1 MRKKLRKP
9 LAVLLTLSI
18 CLSTINMDVYAIE
31 ESGEIQSEQD
41 DNDEHIIKDEI
52 DTDND
57 IIADNEI
64 DVNNDTIADNEINSD
79 NDTIADNT
87 TDTDNDTI
95 TEKADEWN
103 DITKESVY
111 KGENFEVKFMLTDYW
126 NDGYNA
132 KIIIENTGK
141 TIIENWSLEFDYN
154 GTISNI
160 WNATISKEESGK
172 YIIKNNVWN
181 QDIEVGKSAEFG
193 ISGQEN
199 FKGFPQKYNLLG
211 GSTTVDEEKYSITYH
226 LDSDWDDGFTGSI
239 SITNNMSSAIEDWGL
254 EFDYDRQITD
264 IWNASIESHDGNH
277 YVIKNAGHNSNIEAG
292 KTVSFG
298 FKGTGGIS
306 DNKPYNYKMTSISL
320 PVSEDSTEIDE
331 NLDTDSDGIPDY
343 LEDYFGTDKY
353 KKDTDG
359 DGISDYMEIFLI
371 DLNPT
376 EIDTDG
382 NGVNDGDE
390 DADADS
396 LSNLYEIEIGTNLI
410 KADSDNDGLSDSEE
424 INLYRTDP
432 LKYDTD
438 GDGVSDGKEVELGTD
453 PLTADKE
460 FFVTASADDEDTVDV
475 SVEVS
480 LSGDQVDSL
489 SVERYEDEFLFPETM
504 PGYIGGAYDFSVD
517 GNFEQATLKFEFDK
531 KLLADS
537 SFDPVIYYFNE
548 EEQLLEELDTTID
561 GNVAKAITTHF
572 SKYILINRKIYEDE
586 FMWEDVWTT
595 DNYNDIEV
603 VLVIADTEIMRSKDS
618 TNQRLVIAGN
628 IIDNLPV
635 NSKISM
641 VKYSGSNIG
650 KYLPVNKTAA
660 KQYLTD
666 KYFSSSGKDAYMY
679 SSLATAL
686 TLFKSTNEST
696 LRIIVLLSDGSSHD
710 PILHYPVISTA
721 NENSVKIYTVG
732 LGNPTPYFTSYLKPL
747 ANNTGGEFY
756 LASESEKLM
765 SVFTNM
771 NKKIDIETDSD
782 NDGIPDYYEENMVM
796 FNGIKITL
804 DKNNPD
810 SDGDGLLDGE
820 EVAELNYKYNEDKT
834 KVTVT
839 GKMFSNPLEPDGDYD
854 GKPDSVDAAPL
865 NNRFSGTLSST
876 YPNDHI
882 NSNVAFNMDYRWF
895 FNDNTVYNKDLSI
908 ASSLFAAAAYH
919 TQSLSIKDTTA
930 KDTTAGESITQVLD
944 YFGFNNTQAI
954 SLEERGY
961 SDHLS
966 EVGLGY
972 RTVSYNGE
980 TKNIIAVVVRGTNGT
995 IAEWSSNFDIG
1006 NKNKFDSEPDWLNVN
1021 NHKGFDI
1028 AANRIMK
1035 IISEYVVDNALD
1047 TRNCV
1052 YWITGHSRGA
1062 AIANLIGYYYHASMK
1077 TVFTYTYASPNTTM
1091 ESFVSYG
1098 TIFNIVNTDDFVPY
1112 LPMTAWGY
1120 KRFGRTVSVSIAQ
1133 NYEKEWES
1141 LTGKF
1146 DYNPDTFGMQNTVS
1160 ELGYIISSGDAREEA
1175 YKFTCSCDGDGSID
1189 TITVTNYG
1197 TSKESRDKAI
1207 AKIPANARPY
1217 CIITTYDGNW
1227 NFNNCQTP
1235 AYFMQLLAATS
1246 SNYISDSQFV
1256 LEMNVAQRYEKAKAA
1271 LVKTTMGKIK
1281 HPHYTESYYLLAN
1294 KINGGFR

>member
-1 MRKKLRKP
+1 M
-9 LAVLLTLSI
+9 LTLSI
-18 CLSTINMDVYAIE
+18 CLNTINMDVYAIE
-31 ESGEIQSEQD
+31 EAGEIQSEQD
-41 DNDEHIIKDEI
+41 DNNEQTIKDDI
-52 DTDND
+52 D
-57 IIADNEI
+57 
-64 DVNNDTIADNEINSD
+64 NDTIADNAIGTDNDTIADSEIDSD
-79 NDTIADNT
+79 NDTIADNV
-87 TDTDNDTI
+87 TDIDNDTI

-132 KIIIENTGK
+132 KIMIENIGK

-160 WNATISKEESGK
+160 WNATISKEENGN

-181 QDIEVGKSAEFG
+181 QDIEVGKSVEFG

-211 GSTTVDEEKYSITYH
+211 GSTTVDEEKYSITYN

-239 SITNNMSSAIEDWGL
+239 SITNNMSYAIEEWGL

-292 KTVSFG
+292 KIVSFG

-331 NLDTDSDGIPDY
+331 NLDTDNDGIPDY

-359 DGISDYMEIFLI
+359 DGMSDYIEIFLI

-376 EIDTDG
+376 AIDTDG

-390 DADADS
+390 DADADG

-424 INLYRTDP
+424 INLYGTDP

-438 GDGVSDGKEVELGTD
+438 EDGVSDGKEVELGTN
-453 PLTADKE
+453 PLVAE
-460 FFVTASADDEDTVDV
+460 EVFLVTASADDEYNEDTVDV

-480 LSGDQVDSL
+480 LSGEQVESL
-489 SVERYEDEFLFPETM
+489 SVERYKDEFLFPETM
-504 PGYIGGAYDFSVD
+504 PGYIGGAYDFRVD

-531 KLLADS
+531 NLLADS

-548 EEQLLEELDTTID
+548 EDQLLEELDTTID
-561 GNVAKAITTHF
+561 GNVATATTSHF
-572 SKYILINRKIYEDE
+572 SKYILVNRDVYEDE
-586 FMWEDVWTT
+586 CKWEDVWSTG
-595 DNYNDIEV
+595 NYSDIEV
-603 VLVIADTEIMRSKDS
+603 VFVIDYTEAMLSKDS
-618 TNQRLVIAGN
+618 TNQRLVIARN
-628 IIDNLPV
+628 ILDKLPE
-635 NSKISM
+635 NSKLGL
-641 VKYSGSNIG
+641 VRYEGYSIGSGTII
-650 KYLPVNKTAA
+650 NKTEMKRLLADD
-660 KQYLTD
+660 YWTPR
-666 KYFSSSGKDAYMY
+666 GKNAYMY
-679 SSLATAL
+679 EALATAL
-686 TLFKSTNEST
+686 KLFKSTNEST
-696 LRIIVLLSDGSSHD
+696 LRIIVLLSDGSARD
-710 PILHYPVISTA
+710 AILHYPVIATA
-721 NENSVKIYTVG
+721 NEQNVKIYTVG
-732 LGNPTPYFTSYLKPL
+732 LGESTTYFTSYLKPL

-796 FNGIKITL
+796 FNGVKITL

-820 EVAELNYKYNEDKT
+820 EVVELNYKYNEDKT
-834 KVTVT
+834 KVIVT
-839 GKMFSNPLEPDGDYD
+839 GKMISNPLETDSDYD
-854 GKPDSVDAAPL
+854 GKTDSVDEAPL

-876 YPNDHI
+876 YPTDHI
-882 NSNVAFNMDYRWF
+882 NSNIAFNMDYRWF
-895 FNDNTVYNKDLSI
+895 FNDSTVYNKDLSI

-919 TQSLSIKDTTA
+919 TQSLSIKDST
-930 KDTTAGESITQVLD
+930 KNDTTAGESITQVMD

-954 SLEERGY
+954 TLKEKGY

-972 RTVSYNGE
+972 RTVIYNGE
-980 TKNIIAVVVRGTNGT
+980 SKNIVAVIVRGTDGS

-1006 NKNKFDSEPDWLNVN
+1006 NKNEFDSEPDWKRVD

-1028 AANRIMK
+1028 AANRILQ
-1035 IISEYVVDNALD
+1035 IVSEYVKENAID

-1052 YWITGHSRGA
+1052 YWVTGHSRGA
-1062 AIANLIGYYYHASMK
+1062 AIANIIGSEYRHSMN
-1077 TVFTYTYASPNTTM
+1077 TAFTYTYAAPNTTM
-1091 ESFVSYG
+1091 GYSYG
-1098 TIFNIVNTDDFVPY
+1098 GFYQSIFNIINTDDFVPY
-1112 LPMTAWGY
+1112 LPMSAWGY
-1120 KRFGRTVSVSIAQ
+1120 KRYGKTVSVSIAQ
-1133 NYEKEWES
+1133 NYEKEWQD
-1141 LTGKF
+1141 LTDID
-1146 DYNPDTFGMQNTVS
+1146 DYNPDTFGLQDTVS
-1160 ELGYIISSGDAREEA
+1160 KLGYIISSGDAREEA
-1175 YKFTCSCDGDGSID
+1175 YKFTCGCHGDGSID

-1197 TSKESRDKAI
+1197 ISEESRDKAI
-1207 AKIPANARPY
+1207 AKIPDNARPY

-1227 NFNNCQTP
+1227 NFDNCQTP

-1246 SNYISDSQFV
+1246 SNYISKLQFV
-1256 LEMNVAQRYEKAKAA
+1256 LELNVAQRYENAKAA
-1271 LVKTTMGKIK
+1271 LVKTTLGGIK